1 MPFGRRVRI
10 MMIEFKMS
18 GFDQLEKSLSKLP
31 KEFRDSVERTALR
44 VAAKAIEKRAKAG
57 APVGSGLLKKSIGVT
72 VKKNKSG
79 KNSGSLSARVGAR
92 TGYAETQMV
101 NGKSV
106 KKDPVKYAGIV
117 EYGTAKMP
125 ARPFIRNAVE
135 SSRSEVM
142 ELLSKGYNQGLARVA
157 KKIKKL

>member
-1 MPFGRRVRI
+1 
-10 MMIEFKMS
+10 MMMQFKMD
-18 GFDQLEKSLSKLP
+18 GFMQLEKALSKLP
-31 KEFRDSVERTALR
+31 KQIRDGVERTALR
-44 VAAKAIEKRAKAG
+44 TAAKAIEKRAKAS
-57 APVGSGLLKKSIGVT
+57 APTSSGLLKKSIGVT

-101 NGKSV
+101 NGRSI

-117 EYGTAKMP
+117 EYGTAQMP
-125 ARPFIRNAVE
+125 ARPFIRSAVE
-135 SSRSEVM
+135 SSRTEVV
-142 ELLSKGYNQGLARVA
+142 ELLSKGYNIGLARIA